1 MSLMSMYNSS
11 NGEAILSAIRAREL
25 RVVENYPLHS
35 SVIPAKL
42 PLGPTS
48 LRSQKGRMSPP
59 KPKRSKMIA
68 SPPKKSKG
76 TVSPPKKTSK
86 AVHGLPVG
94 GSKHIRGS
102 FWVNSKFEIIC
113 HDCSGKNKFPEV
125 HISNYCPNAKE
136 VARRVSKR
144 DNNKIIKI
152 QYVCQ
157 CIRHE
162 EAVSV
167 SPAQVEEEKIV
178 ERAMREID
186 ESDEEEVVIEGI
198 FEEYEY
204 DGFKIKWNK
213 ETNILLDPDDGEVM
227 GEMIEK
233 DGEWVPKWHD

>member
-1 MSLMSMYNSS
+1 MSMYNSS
-11 NGEAILSAIRAREL
+11 DGDAILSAIRAKEL

-35 SVIPAKL
+35 LVIPAKL

-48 LRSQKGRMSPP
+48 LRSQKGRMSPL
-59 KPKRSKMIA
+59 KPKRSKVIA

-76 TVSPPKKTSK
+76 IVSRPKQTTK

-94 GSKHIRGS
+94 GSKHVRGS

-144 DNNKIIKI
+144 DDNKIIKI

-157 CIRHE
+157 CHRADDVCLDGICRGKTWS
-162 EAVSV
+162 EA
-167 SPAQVEEEKIV
+167 
-178 ERAMREID
+178 REII
-186 ESDEEEVVIEGI
+186 VNLEG
-198 FEEYEY
+198 EEYWSKWTERV
-204 DGFKIKWNK
+204 GWKKI
-213 ETNILLDPDDGEVM
+213 
-227 GEMIEK
+227 
-233 DGEWVPKWHD
+233 